1 MRASFAIVSR
11 ARALVTAMAVAG
23 LLILLAVA
31 LIAGCSPRKVLG
43 PNTPPETVLFVQG
56 PVDTVS
62 LTVHLFWFGSDPD
75 GEVAGFEVRFKNPA
89 APADTQW
96 VPTTRTDSL
105 FTVFTPQGYSAP
117 TFEVRA
123 IDDDGQRDPSP
134 ATENFQFSNQ
144 APIVDLINPPA
155 FADTTYPSVTL
166 TWTGIDPDG
175 DAALLSYRIWLD
187 GNEANARITDQRT
200 FTIPSID
207 FQQAGVYATGTR
219 TVYVQPIDAGGR
231 AGVPD
236 STRWVVRAPVTG
248 TRARLLIIDDVP
260 TTNPANVTTD
270 TLYYNTAARNLPANE
285 YSILRLQQT
294 QPFRSIHDVEQTC
307 GLFEAV
313 IWYRGRE
320 LTVSN
325 TMRTYRDGLAAY
337 LENGGTLMVE
347 SLNLVA
353 GDGVLSA
360 ALPADWVGRYMG
372 SDGLFKHVIPGLADS
387 TISWDTNPGN
397 IAYSV
402 VTGDTVAWLGID
414 AGLRCFNVRNPSYA
428 LLTAQA
434 GTLAPA
440 APIPMPLGVI
450 VPQPSGGLFVAMS
463 GPVRLTHGLGTAHR
477 FLAGVFQQMGL
488 TGP

>member
-1 MRASFAIVSR
+1 MRAPIAPAAAVR
-11 ARALVTAMAVAG
+11 RAVAG
-23 LLILLAVA
+23 LAAAGLLAVLGA
-31 LIAGCSPRKVLG
+31 VLLAGCSPRKILG
-43 PNTPPETVLFVQG
+43 PNTAPETILFVQG

-62 LTVHLFWFGSDPD
+62 LTVHLYWFGTDPD
-75 GEVAGFEVRFKNPA
+75 GEVTGFEVRFRNPA

-105 FTVFTPQGYSAP
+105 FTVFTPSGYSAP

-123 IDDDGQRDPSP
+123 IDNEGQRDPSP
-134 ATENFQFSNQ
+134 ATEDFQFSNQ

-166 TWTGIDPDG
+166 TWSGLDPDG
-175 DAALLSYRIWLD
+175 DAATLSYRVWLN

-200 FTIPSID
+200 FTVPSAD
-207 FQQAGVYATGTR
+207 FLQAGAYSTGPR
-219 TVYVQPIDAGGR
+219 TVYVQAIDAGGR
-231 AGVPD
+231 AGLPD

-270 TLYYNTAARNLPANE
+270 TLYYNTAARNLAANE
-285 YSILRLQQT
+285 YSILRLQTT
-294 QPFRSIHDVEQTC
+294 QPFRSIADVAQTC

-325 TMRTYRDGLAAY
+325 TMRTYRDGLGAY
-337 LENGGTLMVE
+337 LEDGGTLLIE
-347 SLNLVA
+347 SLNLVE
-353 GDGVLSA
+353 GEGVASA
-360 ALPADWVGRYMG
+360 ALPGDWLGRYMG
-372 SDGLFKHVIPGLADS
+372 SDALFKHIVPGVTDS
-387 TISWDTNPGN
+387 TVSWT
-397 IAYSV
+397 
-402 VTGDTVAWLGID
+402 ID
-414 AGLRCFNVRNPSYA
+414 AGDTLFSGVTADTLRSVALDGGLRAFVIRDPSYA
-428 LLTAQA
+428 LLTV
-434 GTLAPA
+434 
-440 APIPMPLGVI
+440 PIGALPPGNSVPMPVAVT
-450 VPQPSGGLFVAMS
+450 VPQSSGGRLVALS
-463 GPVRLTHGLGTAHR
+463 YPVRLTHGLLNAHR

>member
-1 MRASFAIVSR
+1 MRASFPIVSR
-11 ARALVTAMAVAG
+11 ARALVTALAVAG
-23 LLILLAVA
+23 LLVLLAVA
-31 LIAGCSPRKVLG
+31 LIAGCSPRKILG

-62 LTVHLFWFGSDPD
+62 LIVHLYWFGSDPD

-117 TFEVRA
+117 VFEVRS
-123 IDDDGQRDPSP
+123 IDNDGQRDPSP

-166 TWTGIDPDG
+166 TWTGLDPDG
-175 DAALLSYRIWLD
+175 DAALLSYRVWLD

-200 FTIPSID
+200 FTIPSAD
-207 FQQAGVYATGTR
+207 FLQAGLYATGTR

-248 TRARLLIIDDVP
+248 TRARLLLIDDVP

-270 TLYYNTAARNLPANE
+270 SLYYNTAARNLAPNE
-285 YSILRLQQT
+285 YSILRLQTT
-294 QPFRSIHDVEQTC
+294 QPFRSIKDVEQTC

-337 LENGGTLMVE
+337 LEDGGKLMIE
-347 SLNLVA
+347 SLNLIE
-353 GDGVLSA
+353 GEGVLSA
-360 ALPADWVGRYMG
+360 ALPADWVGTYMG
-372 SDGLFKHVIPGLADS
+372 SDGLFRHIIPGVADS
-387 TISWDTNPGN
+387 TISWTIDAGDTL
-397 IAYSV
+397 YSPL
-402 VTGDTVAWLGID
+402 TGDTLRSVTLDG
-414 AGLRCFNVRNPSYA
+414 GLRAFNVRDPSYA
-428 LLTAQA
+428 LLVVPIGALPP
-434 GTLAPA
+434 GN
-440 APIPMPLGVI
+440 PIPMPVAVT
-450 VPQPSGGLFVAMS
+450 VPQPSGGRLVAMS
-463 GPVRLTHGLGTAHR
+463 YPVRLTHGLFTAHR
-477 FLAGVFQQMGL
+477 FLAGVFQQLGL